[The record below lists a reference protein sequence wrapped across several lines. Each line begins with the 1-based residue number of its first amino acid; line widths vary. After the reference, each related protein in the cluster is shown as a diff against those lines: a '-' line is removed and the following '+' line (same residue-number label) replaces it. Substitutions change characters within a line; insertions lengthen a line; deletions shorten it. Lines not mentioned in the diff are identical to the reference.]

1 MLVGPVSHVTCDL
14 DTQRRIQEGRRDAAI
29 RAALGR
35 PRRTLRDRLLR
46 RAGARSD
53 VDAAALPPAAEDLL
67 HALRY

>member
-14 DTQRRIQEGRRDAAI
+14 DTQRRIQEARRDAAI

-35 PRRTLRDRLLR
+35 PRCTLRDRLLR

-53 VDAAALPPAAEDLL
+53 VDSAALLPAGEDLL

>member
-14 DTQRRIQEGRRDAAI
+14 ETQRRIQEGRREATL

-46 RAGARSD
+46 RPGAPSA
-53 VDAAALPPAAEDLL
+53 VDAAALLPAGEDLL